1 MSQWLTLLP
10 SVAFARVS
18 YYTTKA
24 IPGWTPSLLTSTK
37 LRTMLFHKA
46 WKKEASP
53 TPQLHRTW
61 EVWSHAMWRGSIPQ
75 SLSQSWRIKTRD
87 QRNNGISKFCQ
98 ILPNSSLT
106 PIWPF
111 LSVFPVVGKDLYTA
125 TKQRQKNK
133 HTSTEFIKLPF
144 LLLDLPGFPVDLHL
158 YKHLMIHFTSCF
170 PDMGINTRKT
180 AQLHP
185 PFKQS

>member
-10 SVAFARVS
+10 SIAFARVS
-18 YYTTKA
+18 YYTMKA
-24 IPGWTPSLLTSTK
+24 IPGWTPSLFASTK

-46 WKKEASP
+46 WKKETSP
-53 TPQLHRTW
+53 IPQLHRTW

-144 LLLDLPGFPVDLHL
+144 LLLDLPGFQLIYICISISWYTLLHAFL
-158 YKHLMIHFTSCF
+158 IWE
-170 PDMGINTRKT
+170 
-180 AQLHP
+180 
-185 PFKQS
+185 

>member
-18 YYTTKA
+18 YYTTEA
-24 IPGWTPSLLTSTK
+24 IPGWTPSLFTSTK

-46 WKKEASP
+46 WKKETSP
-53 TPQLHRTW
+53 IPQLHRTW

-87 QRNNGISKFCQ
+87 QRNNGNSKFCQ

-111 LSVFPVVGKDLYTA
+111 LFVFPVVGKDPYTA
-125 TKQRQKNK
+125 TKQRQKK
-133 HTSTEFIKLPF
+133 QTH
-144 LLLDLPGFPVDLHL
+144 LDRVCQASVSVAWSPWFSVDLHL

-170 PDMGINTRKT
+170 PDRGINTRKT

-185 PFKQS
+185 PLKQS